1 MALLPSLASGAA
13 QFDALV
19 YEFSAGDGFQ
29 ILVVELLA
37 IGLGDIERIED
48 LEREPRIH
56 RAAFRIERAVGSE
69 HALLQREELQAA
81 FGRRLAAE
89 HRGVGVEVLFEI
101 VERAFLEALAKRDVI
116 FVTGARAQYVPTRP
130 NATLEHRHDTAE

>member
-1 MALLPSLASGAA
+1 MALLPCRA
-13 QFDALV
+13 QRDPNALV
-19 YEFSAGDGFQ
+19 YQFAAGDGFQ

-37 IGLGDIERIED
+37 VRLGDLERIED
-48 LEREPRIH
+48 LEGEARIH

-69 HALLQREELQAA
+69 HDLLQREELQAA

-89 HRGVGVEVLFEI
+89 HRGVSEEVLLEI
-101 VERAFLEALAKRDVI
+101 VERPFLEALAKRDVI

-130 NATLEHRHDTAE
+130 NATLEHRHDTA